1 MKPPL
6 FTRVCT
12 GAPRDRDVFADAV
25 LDAVRQAHSE
35 GSRMIKIH
43 DVYRVT
49 QWEWTQSTSKRIHDV
64 FAANG
69 MVKFNDKHYTLP
81 QGMFS

>member
-1 MKPPL
+1 
-6 FTRVCT
+6 
-12 GAPRDRDVFADAV
+12 
-25 LDAVRQAHSE
+25 
-35 GSRMIKIH
+35 MIKIH

-49 QWEWTQSTSKRIHDV
+49 QCEWTQSTSKRIHDV